1 MAGTLLVPPPAL
13 LVPAPRPPAPPPP
26 WPPPPRS
33 APAPAL
39 RPPPLD
45 AAPASSGS
53 QIRAASLVPSGI
65 GIQACS
71 IVCTLAGTRA
81 GRPAVAASSLLNE
94 TEPPV
99 SRTLITTCDNSRSDF
114 YTAVQ

>member
-1 MAGTLLVPPPAL
+1 MAGTVLDPPPAP
-13 LVPAPRPPAPPPP
+13 LV
-26 WPPPPRS
+26 PPPRS
-33 APAPAL
+33 ACPAPAL

-45 AAPASSGS
+45 AAPASSGN

-65 GIQACS
+65 GIHACS
-71 IVCTLAGTRA
+71 IVHTLAGTRA
-81 GRPAVAASSLLNE
+81 GRPALATSSLLNAAD
-94 TEPPV
+94 PPV

>member
-13 LVPAPRPPAPPPP
+13 LV
-26 WPPPPRS
+26 PPPRS

-45 AAPASSGS
+45 AAQASSGS

-71 IVCTLAGTRA
+71 IVRTLAGTGA
-81 GRPAVAASSLLNE
+81 GRPAVATLSLLNAAD
-94 TEPPV
+94 PPV